1 MTRKRDTPEKA
12 STTPVDERAA
22 QVEAVIDKILARHP
36 RLKTARESQ
45 PATGRPSGEF
55 VREAL
60 ATFRGR
66 FRTP

>member
-1 MTRKRDTPEKA
+1 MTPKRNTPGKA
-12 STTPVDERAA
+12 PTTPVDERAA
-22 QVEAVIDKILARHP
+22 HVEAAIDKILARHP

-45 PATGRPSGEF
+45 PATGRSSGEF

-66 FRTP
+66 FRAP

>member
-1 MTRKRDTPEKA
+1 MTLKRDTPIKVP
-12 STTPVDERAA
+12 TTPVDERAA
-22 QVEAVIDKILARHP
+22 HVEAVIDKILAQHP

-66 FRTP
+66 FRAP